1 MYKKTITYED
11 YNGEKRTEDFYF
23 NLTQAEVAE
32 LQFSIDGGYSE
43 MLTAIVKNKDN
54 AAMLKFFKDLIAKS
68 YGIKSEDGRRFIKKP
83 EYIEEFMETPAYSAL
98 FMEFITD
105 ENAMTEF
112 FNKVIPADLAAEV
125 EKVKKENPAVT
136 ALPSKT

>member
-43 MLTAIVKNKDN
+43 MLTTIVKNKDN

-68 YGIKSEDGRRFIKKP
+68 YGIKSEDGRRFIKKQ
-83 EYIEEFMETPAYSAL
+83 ENVDEFMETPAYSAL

-105 ENAMTEF
+105 ENAMVEF

-136 ALPSKT
+136 TLPSKT